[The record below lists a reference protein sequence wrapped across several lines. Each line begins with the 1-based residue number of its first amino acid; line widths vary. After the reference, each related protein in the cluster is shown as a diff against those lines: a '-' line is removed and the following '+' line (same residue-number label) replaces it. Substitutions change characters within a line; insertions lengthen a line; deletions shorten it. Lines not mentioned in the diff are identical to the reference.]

1 MSELPQSAKD
11 AFETANDMMD
21 SIRTIKGEPYAHTV
35 EVALITIKIRDLM
48 GALLIGLEEAEVM
61 SAESAEKVYDLL
73 GHMSA
78 RLIGLTRMCWNQT
91 EPTKTEADEIMNW
104 ADRLREMEERGAR
117 EVLKQMGDNDD

>member
-1 MSELPQSAKD
+1 MSEIPQSAKD
-11 AFETANDMMD
+11 AFETANEMMD

-48 GALLIGLEEAEVM
+48 GALLVSLEEAEVM
-61 SAESAEKVYDLL
+61 SEESAEKVYDLL

-78 RLIGLTRMCWNQT
+78 RLIGLTRMCWNQS

-104 ADRLREMEERGAR
+104 ADRLREMEDRGAN
-117 EVLKQMGDNDD
+117 EILKQMGDKDD